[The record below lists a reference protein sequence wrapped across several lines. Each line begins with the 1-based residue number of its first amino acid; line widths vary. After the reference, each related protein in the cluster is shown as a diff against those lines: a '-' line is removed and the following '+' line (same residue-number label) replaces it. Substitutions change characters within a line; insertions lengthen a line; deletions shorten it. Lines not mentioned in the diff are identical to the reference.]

1 MIQYTT
7 VCNGEQIVDDANVWK
22 CFSVDPYSGFDRL
35 PRIAIAILNGSSEK
49 RQTNWFLSLFSNDSY
64 STEVVRSNMMLDYNY
79 SVGLVTGVSIGLL
92 SGYLLRKN
100 ILSKLFGRESTS
112 FSGVLDAIK
121 TMSKSSKLVLV
132 VRDDLKMGKGKIAA
146 QCSHA
151 SVMAYCKAKKKQ
163 TALLKQWELTGQMKV
178 VLRCENDVALFELKK
193 QAEQSGLLT
202 SLVCDA
208 GHTQVAP
215 STYTVLAIGPANKEA
230 LDKITGHLKL
240 LWGFWRFKRKI
251 LVS

>member
-1 MIQYTT
+1 
-7 VCNGEQIVDDANVWK
+7 
-22 CFSVDPYSGFDRL
+22 
-35 PRIAIAILNGSSEK
+35 
-49 RQTNWFLSLFSNDSY
+49 
-64 STEVVRSNMMLDYNY
+64 MMLDYNY

-92 SGYLLRKN
+92 SGYLLRKKVF
-100 ILSKLFGRESTS
+100 SKLFSQEGAS
-112 FSGVLDAIK
+112 FNGVLDTIK

-132 VRDDLKMGKGKIAA
+132 VRDDLKMGKGKVAA

-178 VLRCENDVALFELKK
+178 VVKCNNEVDLFELKK
-193 QAEQSGLLT
+193 EAEKSGLLT

-215 STYTVLAIGPANKEA
+215 STYTVLAIGPASKEA

-240 LWGFWRFKRKI
+240 L
-251 LVS
+251 

>member
-1 MIQYTT
+1 
-7 VCNGEQIVDDANVWK
+7 
-22 CFSVDPYSGFDRL
+22 
-35 PRIAIAILNGSSEK
+35 
-49 RQTNWFLSLFSNDSY
+49 
-64 STEVVRSNMMLDYNY
+64 MMLDNY
-79 SVGLVTGVSIGLL
+79 SIGLITGVSLGLL
-92 SGYLLRKN
+92 SSYLLRKKV
-100 ILSKLFGRESTS
+100 LSKLFSRGDAS
-112 FSGVLDAIK
+112 FSGVLDTIK
-121 TMSKSSKLVLV
+121 TMSKSTKLVLV

-163 TALLKQWELTGQMKV
+163 TALLKQWEFTGQMKV
-178 VLRCENDVALFELKK
+178 VLKCDNDVVLFDLKK

-215 STYTVLAIGPANKEA
+215 STYTVLAIGPAGKEA

-240 LWGFWRFKRKI
+240 L
-251 LVS
+251 